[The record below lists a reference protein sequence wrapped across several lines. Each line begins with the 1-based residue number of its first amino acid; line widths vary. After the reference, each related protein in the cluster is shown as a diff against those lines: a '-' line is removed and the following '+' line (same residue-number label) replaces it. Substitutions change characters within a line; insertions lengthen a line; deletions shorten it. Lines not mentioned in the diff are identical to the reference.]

1 MNTIRYI
8 KLTSLHSFV
17 KKNLKLQMVFHFFWH
32 RRKEFIKYYIGLS
45 LNFYN
50 VSFVK
55 SSAMKNLI
63 YIVVFICYKLAKYE
77 SKNFSQCI
85 NNIRV
90 VFFKGLSI

>member
-32 RRKEFIKYYIGLS
+32 RRKEFIKYYIRLS

-50 VSFVK
+50 VSFVN
-55 SSAMKNLI
+55 S
-63 YIVVFICYKLAKYE
+63 
-77 SKNFSQCI
+77 
-85 NNIRV
+85 
-90 VFFKGLSI
+90 

>member
-1 MNTIRYI
+1 
-8 KLTSLHSFV
+8 
-17 KKNLKLQMVFHFFWH
+17 MVFHFFWH
-32 RRKEFIKYYIGLS
+32 RRKEFIKYYIRLS

-55 SSAMKNLI
+55 SAAVKKLI

-85 NNIRV
+85 KNIRV
-90 VFFKGLSI
+90 FFFLRIKYMTAFSSVSLILTVGA